1 MPDGREREITGQQQE
16 EENPIDLPEEAR
28 SQVER
33 ALQPGEALKVAAEA
47 DMALPGVFAPS
58 WLVLTDRRLAVFS
71 PNSGSP
77 HTLAEV
83 PLQPG
88 LALNK
93 REFVSNS
100 LLEAETEEAV
110 VPLIRYTHA
119 RDDAID
125 RAVGTIRELLPA
137 EEASEADAEADGE
150 ADE

>member
-16 EENPIDLPEEAR
+16 AENPIDLPEEAR

-77 HTLAEV
+77 HTLAEG

-88 LALNK
+88 LTLNK
-93 REFVSNS
+93 PGVVTNP
-100 LLEAETEEAV
+100 LLQAGNRGAV
-110 VPLIRYTHA
+110 VP
-119 RDDAID
+119 
-125 RAVGTIRELLPA
+125 
-137 EEASEADAEADGE
+137 
-150 ADE
+150 